1 MSIKRKDGAG
11 KEKEVVGEDI
21 QKKQH
26 TESNKYQ
33 TFIYNVMTKIRQV
46 YKIDKRVE
54 ILDDQLR
61 TNFRKWLEIANKFHT
76 ERMEK
81 NTKIIL
87 ILDGPENFSDDQ
99 GNEQSV
105 DWIPSDF
112 PPKFKVIILA
122 KMKSKAM
129 KIFIQRKY
137 PMILLK
143 GLYTEKNFKD
153 LCNAIEFD
161 YNKE

>member
-1 MSIKRKDGAG
+1 
-11 KEKEVVGEDI
+11 
-21 QKKQH
+21 
-26 TESNKYQ
+26 
-33 TFIYNVMTKIRQV
+33 
-46 YKIDKRVE
+46 
-54 ILDDQLR
+54 
-61 TNFRKWLEIANKFHT
+61 
-76 ERMEK
+76 MEK

-105 DWIPSDF
+105 DWIPSSF

-137 PMILLK
+137 PMIVLK
-143 GLYTEKNFKD
+143 GLHTEVNFKD
-153 LCNAIEFD
+153 LCGALEFD
-161 YNKE
+161 YKKEGIFYE